1 MEMDL
6 LLSWELKFW
15 QVALLGTRP
24 QGSRVDGLTSTKQ
37 VPFFCALFSFFSL
50 LIFSC
55 YFFKNPY
62 YGVLSTN
69 FAYF

>member
-37 VPFFCALFSFFSL
+37 VPFFCALFPFFL
-50 LIFSC
+50 YLFSPVI
-55 YFFKNPY
+55 FFKKPLLRSIIY
-62 YGVLSTN
+62 
-69 FAYF
+69 

>member
-37 VPFFCALFSFFSL
+37 VPFFCALFSFFSFTYFL
-50 LIFSC
+50 LL
-55 YFFKNPY
+55 FF
-62 YGVLSTN
+62 
-69 FAYF
+69 